1 LEIEAE
7 LASNLSRIQRQ
18 MISLMANFG
27 HQDCLIK
34 KITNGNLFSTDH
46 RIKAVKYVLE
56 IQSNCLAY
64 TASITGKAKQC
75 RVVLAPSLSEAESSG
90 HRSMSLGH
98 LVLLL
103 QHMLSY
109 LNSSRRQLRD
119 LQDKMSSLNH
129 LSTNE
134 LSSVLNDQQGPML
147 VSSLDQKS
155 LVAEQI
161 QKQILEKSHEVELS
175 IDTIENSMFVLWRHL
190 DYFFH
195 SNSAS
200 THHRQNLDPI
210 VKSRRSDPGFSPTTE
225 DTIDRLK
232 LETRTCF
239 NDALFRNLD
248 GVESALEE
256 DRYGVFFATFNR
268 RLKRIATLFT

>member
-1 LEIEAE
+1 
-7 LASNLSRIQRQ
+7 
-18 MISLMANFG
+18 
-27 HQDCLIK
+27 
-34 KITNGNLFSTDH
+34 
-46 RIKAVKYVLE
+46 
-56 IQSNCLAY
+56 
-64 TASITGKAKQC
+64 
-75 RVVLAPSLSEAESSG
+75 
-90 HRSMSLGH
+90 MSLGH

-134 LSSVLNDQQGPML
+134 LSALNDQGPSML

-161 QKQILEKSHEVELS
+161 QRQILEKSHEVELS

-195 SNSAS
+195 STSA
-200 THHRQNLDPI
+200 THRQNLDPI
-210 VKSRRSDPGFSPTTE
+210 VKSRRSDPGFPGFQSTTE

-232 LETRTCF
+232 QETRSCF

>member
-1 LEIEAE
+1 
-7 LASNLSRIQRQ
+7 
-18 MISLMANFG
+18 MG
-27 HQDCLIK
+27 
-34 KITNGNLFSTDH
+34 
-46 RIKAVKYVLE
+46 
-56 IQSNCLAY
+56 
-64 TASITGKAKQC
+64 AKQC

-134 LSSVLNDQQGPML
+134 LSALNDQGPSML

-161 QKQILEKSHEVELS
+161 QRQILEKSHEVELS

-195 SNSAS
+195 STSA
-200 THHRQNLDPI
+200 THRQNLDPI
-210 VKSRRSDPGFSPTTE
+210 VKSRRSDPGFPGFQSTTE

-232 LETRTCF
+232 QETRSCF

>member
-1 LEIEAE
+1 
-7 LASNLSRIQRQ
+7 
-18 MISLMANFG
+18 
-27 HQDCLIK
+27 
-34 KITNGNLFSTDH
+34 
-46 RIKAVKYVLE
+46 
-56 IQSNCLAY
+56 
-64 TASITGKAKQC
+64 
-75 RVVLAPSLSEAESSG
+75 
-90 HRSMSLGH
+90 MSLGH

-195 SNSAS
+195 SNSGKPLMS
-200 THHRQNLDPI
+200 TP
-210 VKSRRSDPGFSPTTE
+210 
-225 DTIDRLK
+225 
-232 LETRTCF
+232 
-239 NDALFRNLD
+239 
-248 GVESALEE
+248 
-256 DRYGVFFATFNR
+256 
-268 RLKRIATLFT
+268 